1 MGRPWRWVRG
11 FELWSTPRQV
21 LLYVLIVD
29 AAALAASLATTG
41 MLPVTATDW
50 TRLAVLLGCAI
61 AHVEGSRRIERTRK
75 LTAGTGPFVDGL
87 TPWHW
92 CAVLVLPASLAS
104 VLVIALQSYVWFRV
118 WRGRRPLY
126 RWVFSAATVLLA
138 TQASALVLV
147 VAPGPHPGIP
157 LGWIGL
163 GFVIAAAVLRWL
175 INYALILGAILASS
189 PDLRASQLLSKFN
202 EQIVEAGA
210 MAFGLAAA
218 GLLEFDVRLLVVG
231 MVVGLIAF
239 HRTLLLGQF
248 RDDARTDGK
257 TGLHTPAWWHQIA
270 TSALQ
275 RATAA
280 RTTVGVLMLDL
291 DHFKRINDTHGHVAG
306 DRVLR
311 AVADAITEAVRSY
324 DAACR
329 WGGEEF
335 AVLLPE
341 VTTTELRS
349 IAERILRQVRALVVD
364 ITVDDTADTVDD
376 LTISIGGAL
385 YPSPAITDLTELQV
399 AADTALYDAKHAG
412 RDRVHLAGEDLAPP
426 PPKPRDAPRQEHRP

>member
-1 MGRPWRWVRG
+1 VRG
-11 FELWSTPRQV
+11 LQLWSTPRQV
-21 LLYVLIVD
+21 LIYVLIVD
-29 AAALAASLATTG
+29 AAALAATAATTG

-104 VLVIALQSYVWFRV
+104 VLVVALQTYVWFRV

-138 TQASALVLV
+138 TQASALVLAE
-147 VAPGPHPGIP
+147 APGPHPGIP

-163 GFVIAAAVLRWL
+163 GFVIVAAVLRWL
-175 INYALILGAILASS
+175 INYSLILGAILASS

-231 MVVGLIAF
+231 MVGGLIAF
-239 HRTLLLGQF
+239 HRTVLLGQF
-248 RDDARTDGK
+248 RDDARTDSK

-275 RATAA
+275 RAAAA

-291 DHFKRINDTHGHVAG
+291 DHFKRINDTYGHVAG

-335 AVLLPE
+335 AVLLPD
-341 VTTTELRS
+341 VTTPELHS
-349 IAERILRQVRALVVD
+349 VAERIRRQVRALVVD
-364 ITVDDTADTVDD
+364 ITLDDDTSDTVTD
-376 LTISIGGAL
+376 LTISIGGAI
-385 YPSPAITDLTELQV
+385 YPRPAITDLTELQV
-399 AADTALYDAKHAG
+399 AADTALYDAKRAG
-412 RDRVHLAGEDLAPP
+412 RDRVHITGEHASLPAPN
-426 PPKPRDAPRQEHRP
+426 PREAPRQEHHPL